1 MKGVQPNLLLFK
13 ILRTE
18 LIVYFEGY
26 YVNKKFI
33 IKEIAFFNY
42 YLNSFNNFFIKTKNF
57 YNKETKW
64 CINYYYCGSSQ
75 LPKLFEDAR

>member
-13 ILRTE
+13 ILRTD
-18 LIVYFEGY
+18 LIVDFEGY

-42 YLNSFNNFFIKTKNF
+42 YLNSFNNFFIKT
-57 YNKETKW
+57 
-64 CINYYYCGSSQ
+64 
-75 LPKLFEDAR
+75 